1 MRINRKILIAIF
13 GFVIVAAVGTLGLG
27 KLGGFELIKE
37 FYPRNAANQAAGAD
51 VAKEVKDAAPQAT
64 VADVAKDVQAMKQ
77 ETKLP
82 KALDDYTEL
91 VDIRADGQAVVF
103 VHRLTFAAKPSKA
116 YQFLAAVRTNLLRP
130 VCSQRKMAK
139 AMNEGVVFRY
149 QYDDVVGFNV
159 GSFDIGGNDCAGT

>member
-1 MRINRKILIAIF
+1 MRINGKILIAIF
-13 GFVIVAAVGTLGLG
+13 GFVIVAAAGAFGLA

-37 FYPRNAANQAAGAD
+37 FYPRIAANQATAD
-51 VAKEVKDAAPQAT
+51 VAKDVKDAAPQAT
-64 VADVAKDVQAMKQ
+64 AVDVAKDVQAMKH

-159 GSFDIGGNDCAGT
+159 GSFDIGGNDCSGT